1 MISVATQAVLMAYG
15 DLSSGIQAD
24 IAAGSHNDEAVLDQI
39 AQCADLVLWAYS
51 AHLLQSAAALAAKGE
66 PLCDVL
72 YSFRRELQQ
81 PVTPETFR
89 HGVRTLRGLRFLGAE
104 PSHAGESLYNAA
116 GAPAGFHKDVFYR
129 TLWTPDPGGVAF
141 FGPGQLATCCGQ
153 PAGAYKQLMR
163 IWLGP
168 SAKLGDNKN
177 IGTAIGQ
184 NGKTI
189 PDSQPG
195 DIYAIPATWDVSK
208 LGSGSCASGALGNAI
223 IDPSGNIV
231 WFPFGTAVKCP
242 SGYVL
247 DPASGNCIKPKP
259 GQPTVPTCDPATEI
273 YDSKTNTCV
282 PAGSNLP
289 PASKPAPAQASSAGL
304 IIVLLLLGATG
315 TGLYLN
321 EHGKHKAKHAGG
333 LF

>member
-1 MISVATQAVLMAYG
+1 MISGATQAALVAYG
-15 DLSSGIQAD
+15 DLSAGIQAD
-24 IAAGSHNDEAVLDQI
+24 IAAGSANSEAVLDQVS
-39 AQCADLVLWAYS
+39 QCADLVLWAYG
-51 AHLLQSAAALAAKGE
+51 AQLLQSAAVLAASGM

-81 PVTPETFR
+81 PVTPATFR

-104 PSHAGESLYNAA
+104 PTHAGESLYNAA

-153 PAGAYKQLMR
+153 PAGAYKQLTR

-231 WFPFGTAVKCP
+231 WFPFGTTVKCP

-247 DPASGNCIKPKP
+247 DPVSGNCVKQTAPP
-259 GQPTVPTCDPATEI
+259 QQTPTCDPATQI

-282 PAGSNLP
+282 PAPQSVPG
-289 PASKPAPAQASSAGL
+289 SKPAPAQASSAGL
-304 IIVLLLLGATG
+304 VIVLLLLGATG

-333 LF
+333 MF